1 MEKTSPSILAADSLP
16 AGSSFQAGIEE
27 TGFKLRLIETT
38 NTQTDTI
45 NKCKPSQNN
54 VISLLNIVR
63 KRFLVLVNMQIH
75 CTRRKQNIV
84 RSTCNFLA
92 TARSVKRVMKRALVL
107 YNVSPYFHGPF
118 WLKCMVFFKPFTVEW
133 FKEHYQFNLCT
144 SK

>member
-16 AGSSFQAGIEE
+16 AGLSFQAGIEE
-27 TGFKLRLIETT
+27 TGFKLRLIKTT

-54 VISLLNIVR
+54 GISLLYVVN
-63 KRFLVLVNMQIH
+63 KHFLVLFDMQIH

-92 TARSVKRVMKRALVL
+92 TATARSVESRYETRAGLI
-107 YNVSPYFHGPF
+107 
-118 WLKCMVFFKPFTVEW
+118 
-133 FKEHYQFNLCT
+133 
-144 SK
+144 